1 MINSHSFLACQVQ
14 AVTEFAVSHHNEDEL
29 RELLDSLLG
38 ACARIEH
45 AIAWRKVHG
54 GDAA

>member
-1 MINSHSFLACQVQ
+1 MINGHNFLVCQVQ
-14 AVTEFAVSHHNEDEL
+14 AVTEFAVSHHNEDDL
-29 RELLDSLLG
+29 RELLDSLLA
-38 ACARIEH
+38 ACAQIEH